1 MRSTPSHEGAPPHAR
16 SLRRRT
22 RFALALTTAVAVG
35 AAASPAALADDAGIP
50 DPLKDGPYETK
61 KVDYEAG
68 TLLLTLPATPGGT
81 TSIPMRGSVTYPVKA
96 NSSKII
102 QIIHG
107 RHGVCYAST
116 PAPGQ
121 YVCDDTTDPDGTP
134 TRTDIKS
141 YGGYDYMAENLASHG
156 YLVQSIEANVSN
168 FDNNYSDAGAN
179 ARSQIMQGHLNL
191 LFRWKYGYGP
201 IVPGDD
207 SRTIGLKLVGKAN
220 FSDGLGFM
228 GHSRGGDAVTD
239 YIAYNRGLPSAQ
251 RYPIGGVLALAP
263 TNYTANKT
271 PYGTNYGM
279 LLPAC
284 DGDVSTLQG
293 SRLFENAKY
302 AAGSDTFAK
311 VQFYVEGA
319 NHNFF
324 NSTWTGDDNSNAT
337 DPSCSRQQ
345 TATTNRLTP
354 NDQRRV
360 GQGLMNSFLRRY
372 VGNEKKFEPLM
383 TGEVTF
389 PTSAAPQESGV
400 PVDQLVKNSYVGPA
414 AQRLDVLRPTPSV
427 DPLPDPLPAV
437 DPDALTKTAQG
448 GPLTATG
455 LKLFNVCRPAAAN
468 GRGLPS
474 LISNYP
480 TCPAD
485 NRNRATGTQFTV
497 AWDAPSSISAAL
509 GADGATKDVSTFGVL
524 DVRTAF
530 IREDKLGP
538 LAEPV
543 PPATVGLPTDL
554 NPLPDGFTPGATK
567 QNFDVT
573 LVDAAGNRAT
583 TEAAKW
589 GYASAASVN
598 TRIPHNQLNGL
609 RIPLTAFSGVDL
621 TKIASVEFGFGE
633 KTAKGAIQLSDVMF
647 QESPKPVAPTPPV
660 DTPDEEE
667 PKPAEPSPVPVLMTP
682 PPAAASTTP
691 TATCAADTIK
701 PTTSLTR
708 LALTRTSIS
717 VRGIAADKGCPEGK
731 GIDAGGVRRTV
742 VEIWRT
748 SGKQCRFVGTS
759 GKLRSKSDCS
769 LPFGLYAKRA
779 ADWALTKKALLP
791 KGSYKVRVKTFDK
804 AGNATTLKVRTVTVS

>member
-1 MRSTPSHEGAPPHAR
+1 MHPSRTHGGRPPLARRAR
-16 SLRRRT
+16 S
-22 RFALALTTAVAVG
+22 ALALTAALAAVATT
-35 AAASPAALADDAGIP
+35 APAALADDAGVP
-50 DPLKDGPYETK
+50 DPLKDGPYQVK

-68 TLLLTLPATPGGT
+68 TLLLNLPANPGGT
-81 TSIPMRGSVTYPVKA
+81 TSIPMRGSVHYPVKA

-102 QIIHG
+102 LFIHG
-107 RHGVCYAST
+107 RHGVCYASS

-121 YVCDDTTDPDGTP
+121 FVCDDQTDPDGTP

-156 YLVQSIEANVSN
+156 YLVQSIEANVTN

-179 ARSQIMQGHLNL
+179 ARSQIIQGHLNL

-239 YIAYNRGLPSAQ
+239 YIAYNRGVPSAQ
-251 RYPIGGVLALAP
+251 RYPIAGVLALAP

-271 PYGTNYGM
+271 PFGTNYGM

-293 SRLFENAKY
+293 SRLYENSKY
-302 AAGSDTFAK
+302 AAGGDTFAK

-319 NHNFF
+319 NHNYF

-360 GQGLMNSFLRRY
+360 GQALMNSFLRRY

-383 TGEVTF
+383 TGEVTY
-389 PTSAAPQESGV
+389 PKAAAPEESGV
-400 PVDQLVKNSYVGPA
+400 PVDQLVKNSYIAPA

-448 GPLTATG
+448 GPLTATD

-468 GRGLPS
+468 GRGLPT
-474 LISNYP
+474 LTSNYP

-497 AWDAPSSISAAL
+497 AWDKPATLNAAL
-509 GADGATKDVSTFGVL
+509 GADGAAKDVSKFGVL
-524 DVRTAF
+524 DLRTAF
-530 IREDKLGP
+530 IREDRLGP
-538 LAEPV
+538 NNDAG
-543 PPATVGLPTDL
+543 TPTLL

-567 QNFDVT
+567 QDFDVT
-573 LVDAAGNRAT
+573 LIDAEGKRAT
-583 TEAAKW
+583 TSAAQW
-589 GYASAASVN
+589 GYATGASIN

-609 RIPLTAFSGVDL
+609 RIPLTAFGGVDL
-621 TKIASVEFGFGE
+621 TRIASVEFGFGT
-633 KTAKGAIQLSDVMF
+633 KTPTGAIQLADVMF
-647 QESPKPVAPTPPV
+647 QESPKPVTPNEEPTPE
-660 DTPDEEE
+660 TPAP
-667 PKPAEPSPVPVLMTP
+667 PKPAEPSPLPIILSP
-682 PPAAASTTP
+682 PPVVVGAGTTP
-691 TATCAADTIK
+691 ATCSSDTFK
-701 PTTSLTR
+701 PKTSITR
-708 LALTRTSIS
+708 LALSRTRIL
-717 VRGIAADKGCPEGK
+717 VQGIASDKGCAEGK
-731 GIDAGGVRRTV
+731 GVDTGGVRRTV

-748 SGKQCRFVGTS
+748 AGTQCRFVGTS
-759 GKLRSKSDCS
+759 GKLRGRSACGQ
-769 LPFGLYAKRA
+769 PFGLYAKRA
-779 ADWALTKKALLP
+779 GDWSLSISKAKLP
-791 KGSYKVRVKTFDK
+791 KGAYKVRVKTFDK
-804 AGNATTLKVRTVTVS
+804 AGNITTLRARTIRVS